1 MTDKDPKD
9 MTVSELLRYCYS
21 RKAPSSCFM
30 CQKVFNIE
38 ECEEHFCHDVFEAL
52 ADKIDAELAQARK
65 SGFDDF
71 KLADW
76 YYSADANGW
85 PKPRDDES
93 LHEYV
98 DRCFFPRPRF
108 EDGEPVQFGDEPLYL
123 ETIDEIDFYQD
134 GTVTI
139 GHDGNTFEVDPGEGV
154 KRPAPEVLGA
164 DGLPLNEDDTVYG
177 TGRERHRYTVQ
188 VPYSINEE
196 VGKRFCVQCYDH
208 DEGNITWCDPSMLTH
223 ERPVLGADGK
233 PIKVGET
240 VYRLTDGT
248 AWKVTKLHHSEP
260 RISVVSVGGKG
271 VTAGGWFLA
280 SEYTHTPPD
289 TQERIDEDARN
300 DGIAYWDCLESSCD
314 ECPARINGKTPAE
327 RYGTPG
333 DCDRAMIL
341 DLLRRQREYDKRT
354 GGDA

>member
-1 MTDKDPKD
+1 MTGKDPKD
-9 MTVSELLRYCYS
+9 MTASELLRWLADDNDQSNCQACS
-21 RKAPSSCFM
+21 RFYASDECGGKM
-30 CQKVFNIE
+30 CSDWKR
-38 ECEEHFCHDVFEAL
+38 AL

-98 DRCFFPRPRF
+98 DRCFLPRPRF
-108 EDGEPVQFGDEPLYL
+108 DDGEPVQFGDKPLYL

-134 GTVTI
+134 GTVII

-177 TGRERHRYTVQ
+177 TGREQHRYTVQ

-196 VGKRFCVQCYDH
+196 VGESFCVQCYDH
-208 DEGNITWCDPSMLTH
+208 DDGNITWCDPSMLTH
-223 ERPVLGADGK
+223 ERTVLGADGK
-233 PIKVGET
+233 PIVVGET
-240 VYRLTDGT
+240 AYRVDRPTTEIKILYIRSYDDGSSDVVYCEGDPSLTKMCD
-248 AWKVTKLHHSEP
+248 LSL
-260 RISVVSVGGKG
+260 I
-271 VTAGGWFLA
+271 
-280 SEYTHTPPD
+280 THTPPE
-289 TQERIDEDARN
+289 TQERIDADAAKVACN
-300 DGIAYWDCLESSCD
+300 YFQHDGNYCE
-314 ECPARINGKTPAE
+314 ECPV
-327 RYGTPG
+327 Y
-333 DCDRAMIL
+333 DRKGLRCNEAMIL
-341 DLLRRQREYDKRT
+341 DLLRRQRELDKRT
-354 GGDA
+354 GGE